1 MNNMYK
7 TSLKHLKT
15 KENIIFL
22 IITVLI
28 FLALYILLTIAYF
41 VIDYQRDLQKY
52 SVDSRSLIVY
62 NDNKSEQQLD
72 EISNIS
78 HVIVNVSNKYYS
90 PFYTDL
96 DEFTTGDE
104 QGYGSIKAMLTKD
117 DVKIIKGR
125 NVLND
130 YEVVVPVRFYP
141 HDEFSVEKKDY
152 KKNILNGNDLI
163 GSEIKVRAN
172 IITAHT
178 ARINHRDPDY
188 EEKME
193 EIINQ
198 NPIITFKIV
207 GTYDSKDN
215 LVEMNTFYGTMGAID
230 LLKSDISGGGYAV
243 YVDGTEEYTDNYYE
257 DRLVRVDE
265 YKNYEYV
272 KTELAKKGYSFSE
285 IFEIDK
291 TIDLF
296 FYIPLA
302 ISVVLI
308 IIIFALI
315 YNFILK
321 KYRIRHINIGLLKA
335 IGYSNKQINKIE
347 LVENLIITIISVVLS
362 FIIYLIVYFIVT
374 NYFLGRFDY
383 YSVILEIPYLYNL
396 ILVLIA
402 LLYIIFINNKIGKKF
417 LKYPISELLKED

>member
-7 TSLKHLKT
+7 TSLKHLKS

-22 IITVLI
+22 MITVLI

-62 NDNKSEQQLD
+62 NDNKNEQQLD
-72 EISNIS
+72 EINNIS
-78 HVIVNVSNKYYS
+78 HVIVNVSDKYYN
-90 PFYTDL
+90 PFYTNL
-96 DEFTTGDE
+96 E
-104 QGYGSIKAMLTKD
+104 QFNTNNQKGYGAIKAMITKD
-117 DVKIIKGR
+117 DIKIIKGR

-130 YEVVVPVRFYP
+130 YEIVVPVKFYP
-141 HDEFSVEKKDY
+141 HGESSVEKNDY

-163 GSEIKVRAN
+163 GTEIKVRADV
-172 IITAHT
+172 ITEH
-178 ARINHRDPDY
+178 ISHNDPNY

-198 NPIITFKIV
+198 NPIITFKVV

-215 LVEMNTFYGTMGAID
+215 LVEMNTCFVSMGAID
-230 LLKSDISGGGYAV
+230 LLKSDISGGGYVV
-243 YVDGTEEYTDNYYE
+243 YEDGTEEYTDNYYE

-265 YKNYEYV
+265 YKNYDYV
-272 KTELAKKGYSFSE
+272 KNELSKMGYSFSE

-296 FYIPLA
+296 FYIPLS

-308 IIIFALI
+308 LIIFALI

-383 YSVILEIPYLYNL
+383 FSVIVEIPYLYNL

>member
-62 NDNKSEQQLD
+62 NNKSEQQLD

-78 HVIVNVSNKYYS
+78 HVIANVSNKYYN
-90 PFYTDL
+90 PFYTTL
-96 DEFTTGDE
+96 EEFNIGN
-104 QGYGSIKAMLTKD
+104 QKGYGAIKAMITKD
-117 DVKIIKGR
+117 DIKIIKGR
-125 NVLND
+125 NVLNN
-130 YEVVVPVRFYP
+130 YEIVIPVRFYP
-141 HDEFSVEKKDY
+141 YDEFSVQKKDY

-163 GSEIKVRAN
+163 GSEIKVRADK
-172 IITAHT
+172 ITEH
-178 ARINHRDPDY
+178 ISHSDPNY

-193 EIINQ
+193 EIKNQ
-198 NPIITFKIV
+198 NPIITFKVV

-215 LVEMNTFYGTMGAID
+215 LVEMNTCFVSMDAID
-230 LLKSDISGGGYAV
+230 LLKSDISGGWSAV
-243 YVDGTEEYTDNYYE
+243 YNGTEKYFDNYYV
-257 DRLVRVDE
+257 DRLVRIDD

-272 KTELAKKGYSFSE
+272 KNELLKMGYSFSE

-302 ISVVLI
+302 ISGVLAI
-308 IIIFALI
+308 IVFALI

-321 KYRIRHINIGLLKA
+321 KYRNRHINIGLLKA

-383 YSVILEIPYLYNL
+383 FSVIVEIPYLYNL
-396 ILVLIA
+396 ILVLIV